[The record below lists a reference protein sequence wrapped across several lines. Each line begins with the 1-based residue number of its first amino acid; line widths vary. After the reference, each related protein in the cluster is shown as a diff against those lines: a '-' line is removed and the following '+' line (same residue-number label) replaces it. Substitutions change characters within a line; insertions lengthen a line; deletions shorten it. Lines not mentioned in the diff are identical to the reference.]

1 MGHDNFYET
10 LVPDPHFAGLTRR
23 DRFVPLPDDWLVGTT
38 DIVNSTS
45 EIAAG
50 RYKAVNMV
58 GASVIAAM
66 MNGMKGQVFPY
77 VFGGDGAS
85 FAIPPDHAD
94 MARETLGVLRRW
106 VRAEFGMALRAALV
120 PVADIRAAGHDVRV
134 VRYAPSDGIDYA
146 MFDGGGLSW
155 AEAQMKSGAWEVAE
169 AKELTSPD
177 LEGLSCRWNNLQ
189 SQNGV
194 IVSLVVLPGAQADG
208 FAALADRI
216 IAIAEGLDRG
226 GHPVPTR
233 GPDLR
238 YPPPGLALE
247 AHTMRVERPFWL
259 RKLLLRGRT
268 LVSYLIFRLGI
279 RLGGFDPV
287 HYRAGI
293 NRNADFRKFDDGL
306 KMTLDCDPA
315 TRDRLVAELD
325 AAQSAGVIRYG
336 LHEQKEALVTCIVPS
351 AVREDH
357 VHFVDGAA
365 GGYTMAAAQIKAG

>member
-1 MGHDNFYET
+1 MNENGFYET
-10 LVPDPHFAGLTRR
+10 LKPDPHFAGLTRA

-38 DIVNSTS
+38 DIVNSTA
-45 EIAAG
+45 EITAG

-58 GASVIAAM
+58 GASVISAM
-66 MNGMKGQVFPY
+66 MNGMRGRVFPY

-85 FAIPPDHAD
+85 FAVPPDQAE
-94 MARETLGVLRRW
+94 MTRETLAVLRRW
-106 VRAEFGMALRAALV
+106 VGAEFGMALRAALI
-120 PVADIRAAGHDVRV
+120 PVGQIRAAGQDVRV

-155 AEAQMKSGAWEVAE
+155 AEAQMKSGAWEVEEAE
-169 AKELTSPD
+169 TLSSPD
-177 LEGLSCRWNNLQ
+177 LTGLSCRWNNLQ

-194 IVSLVVLPGAQADG
+194 ILSLVVLPGERSKG

-216 IAIAEGLDRG
+216 IAISEGLEGG
-226 GHPVPTR
+226 GHPVPSR
-233 GPDLR
+233 GPDLQ

-247 AHTMRVERPFWL
+247 AHTMQVGMPYWL

-268 LVSYLIFRLGI
+268 LVSYLIFRLRI
-279 RLGGFDPV
+279 RLGSFDPD

-315 TRDRLVAELD
+315 TRDLLIAELET
-325 AAQSAGVIRYG
+325 ARKQGIIRYG
-336 LHEQKEALVTCIVPS
+336 MHEQEEALVTCIVPS

-365 GGYTMAAAQIKAG
+365 GGYTVAASQLK

>member
-1 MGHDNFYET
+1 MAKTAFYDS
-10 LVPDPHFAGLTRR
+10 LDPDPNFAGLTRS
-23 DRFVPLPDDWLVGTT
+23 DRFAPLPDDWLVGVT

-58 GASVIAAM
+58 GASVISAM
-66 MNGMKGQVFPY
+66 MNGMQGRAFPY

-85 FAIPPDHAD
+85 FAVPPDQAG
-94 MARETLGVLRRW
+94 MARETLSVLRRW
-106 VRAEFGMALRAALV
+106 VGAEFGMALRAALI
-120 PVADIRAAGHDVRV
+120 PMGEIRAAGHDVRV

-155 AEAQMKSGAWEVAE
+155 AEAQMKSGGWEVAE
-169 AKELTSPD
+169 AETLSSPD
-177 LEGLSCRWNNLQ
+177 LTGLSCRWNNLQ
-189 SQNGV
+189 SRNGL
-194 IVSLVVLPGAQADG
+194 ILSLVILPGEKPAG
-208 FAALADRI
+208 FAALADRV
-216 IAIAEGLDRG
+216 IAMSEGIARG
-226 GHPVPTR
+226 GHPVPAR
-233 GPDLR
+233 GPDLQ

-247 AHTMRVERPFWL
+247 AHTMRVETPYWL

-268 LVSYLIFRLGI
+268 LVSYLIFRLRI
-279 RLGGFDPV
+279 RLGSFEPD

-306 KMTLDCDPA
+306 KMTLDCDPD
-315 TRDRLVAELD
+315 TRDRLIAELD
-325 AAQSAGVIRYG
+325 AAQAQGVIRYG
-336 LHEQKEALVTCIVPS
+336 VHEQKEALVTCIVPS

-365 GGYTMAAAQIKAG
+365 GGYTVAAAQLK

>member
-45 EIAAG
+45 EIAGG

-58 GASVIAAM
+58 GASVISAM
-66 MNGMKGQVFPY
+66 MNGMKGRVFPY

-85 FAIPPDHAD
+85 FAVPPDQAG
-94 MARETLGVLRRW
+94 MARETLAVLRRW
-106 VRAEFGMALRAALV
+106 VGAEFDMALRAALV

-169 AKELTSPD
+169 AEHLTSPD
-177 LEGLSCRWNNLQ
+177 LDGLSCRWNNLQ
-189 SQNGV
+189 AQNGV

-208 FAALADRI
+208 FAALADRV
-216 IAIAEGLDRG
+216 IAISEGLDRG

-233 GPDLR
+233 GPDLQ

-247 AHTMRVERPFWL
+247 AHTMRVEQPFWL

-279 RLGGFDPV
+279 RLGSFDPA

-336 LHEQKEALVTCIVPS
+336 LHEQQEALVTCIVPS

-365 GGYTMAAAQIKAG
+365 GGYTMAAAQLKAG

>member
-1 MGHDNFYET
+1 MAKTAFYDS
-10 LVPDPHFAGLTRR
+10 LDPDPNFAGLTRA
-23 DRFVPLPDDWLVGTT
+23 DRFAPLPDDWLVGVT

-58 GASVIAAM
+58 GASVISAM
-66 MNGMKGQVFPY
+66 MNGMQGRAFPY

-85 FAIPPDHAD
+85 FAVPPEQAE
-94 MARETLGVLRRW
+94 MTRETLSVLRRW
-106 VRAEFGMALRAALV
+106 VGAEFGMALRAALI
-120 PVADIRAAGHDVRV
+120 PMGEIRAAGHDVRV

-169 AKELTSPD
+169 AEALSSPD
-177 LEGLSCRWNNLQ
+177 LTGLSCRWNNLQ
-189 SQNGV
+189 SRNGL
-194 IVSLVVLPGAQADG
+194 ILSLVILPGEKPAG
-208 FAALADRI
+208 FAALADRV
-216 IAIAEGLDRG
+216 IAMSEGIAQG
-226 GHPVPTR
+226 GHPVPAR
-233 GPDLR
+233 GPDLQ

-247 AHTMRVERPFWL
+247 AHTMRVETPYWL

-268 LVSYLIFRLGI
+268 LVSYLIFRLRI
-279 RLGGFDPV
+279 RLGSFEPD

-306 KMTLDCDPA
+306 KMTLDCDPD
-315 TRDRLVAELD
+315 TRDRLIAELD
-325 AAQSAGVIRYG
+325 AAQAQGVIRYG
-336 LHEQKEALVTCIVPS
+336 VHEQKEALVTCIVPS

-365 GGYTMAAAQIKAG
+365 GGYTVAAAQLK

>member
-1 MGHDNFYET
+1 MGKDDFYET
-10 LVPDPHFAGLTRR
+10 LVTDPHFAGLTRS

-38 DIVNSTS
+38 DIVNSTGA
-45 EIAAG
+45 IAAG

-58 GASVIAAM
+58 GASVISAM
-66 MNGMKGQVFPY
+66 MNGMQGRVFPY

-85 FAIPPDHAD
+85 FAVPPEQSG
-94 MARETLGVLRRW
+94 MARATLAVLRRW
-106 VRAEFGMALRAALV
+106 VGAEFGMALRAALI
-120 PVADIRAAGHDVRV
+120 PVREIRAAGHDVRV

-155 AEAQMKSGAWEVAE
+155 AEAQMKSGAWEVEEAE
-169 AKELTSPD
+169 TLSSPD
-177 LEGLSCRWNNLQ
+177 LTGLSCRWNNLK

-194 IVSLVVLPGAQADG
+194 ILSLVVLPGEREEG
-208 FAALADRI
+208 FGALADRI
-216 IAIAEGLDRG
+216 IAISEGLERG
-226 GHPVPTR
+226 GHPIPSR
-233 GPDLR
+233 GPDLQ

-247 AHTMRVERPFWL
+247 AHTMQVGMPYWL
-259 RKLLLRGRT
+259 RKLLLSGRT
-268 LVSYLIFRLGI
+268 LVSFLIFRLRI
-279 RLGGFDPV
+279 RLGSFDPD

-315 TRDRLVAELD
+315 TRDLLVAELD
-325 AAQSAGVIRYG
+325 DAQAKGVIRYG
-336 LHEQKEALVTCIVPS
+336 MHEQDEALVTCIVPS

-365 GGYTMAAAQIKAG
+365 GGYTMAAAQLK